1 MPCRSWKILG
11 ASKKVESPVKVGRGA
26 DLSGKK
32 KIIFWTGRGKT
43 GKTTGIRWAAETAVA
58 NKRSLLMAD
67 MDPTNDTFSKYVA
80 NVSRPPEASDP
91 AIALKWLDK
100 LLQHAL
106 QQRTSLLVDLGGGDT
121 TLRRLVTQLPDLVAM
136 FEAQGFAVVVLYAV
150 GPQEEDLSPLATLE
164 GLGFRPTAT
173 AIVLNEAMI
182 EVGDT
187 RLRPPSPASLA
198 IVPFVRPSIVVR
210 SLSGCPAFWP
220 HSRSRFVACTSATPL
235 TDRSVKG
242 SLAAGTVRPVAG
254 PQLAA
259 GDGHQL
265 RRHQDVAS
273 VREGA
278 QAPDLPR
285 TSDELGREIERMQA
299 ELDRATQLGGLRNDP
314 TLPLIRALSAS
325 LGLQWRLHDQAVG
338 YFHSASSRLD
348 RQLADTIAQGEQAL
362 ETRRVAIV
370 EKLAP
375 MLADLTTKNVRTWS
389 RAVTLK
395 TALSLRWVCGRAG
408 ARGGGGGVWRR
419 LGSRAYLGPQRLR
432 RTGRRCPSSRAG
444 S

>member
-1 MPCRSWKILG
+1 MTITKNDKPSTLAPPLDGEGTSVRRPVFNFEADVDAVPELEILG
-11 ASKKVESPVKVGRGA
+11 ASKKAESPVKVGHGA

-80 NVSRPPEASDP
+80 DVLRPPEASDP

-106 QQRTSLLVDLGGGDT
+106 QQGTSLLVDLGGGDT

-187 RLRPPSPASLA
+187 RETAFARVFGHSAFRAALDRGAIPVWMPRLLAAQQVEIRRLHFRDAADGQVGQAASPLG
-198 IVPFVRPSIVVR
+198 PFD
-210 SLSGCPAFWP
+210 
-220 HSRSRFVACTSATPL
+220 RSRVLNWLQAMDTNF
-235 TDRSVKG
+235 
-242 SLAAGTVRPVAG
+242 AGIKTW
-254 PQLAA
+254 
-259 GDGHQL
+259 
-265 RRHQDVAS
+265 
-273 VREGA
+273 
-278 QAPDLPR
+278 LP
-285 TSDELGREIERMQA
+285 
-299 ELDRATQLGGLRNDP
+299 
-314 TLPLIRALSAS
+314 
-325 LGLQWRLHDQAVG
+325 
-338 YFHSASSRLD
+338 
-348 RQLADTIAQGEQAL
+348 
-362 ETRRVAIV
+362 
-370 EKLAP
+370 
-375 MLADLTTKNVRTWS
+375 
-389 RAVTLK
+389 
-395 TALSLRWVCGRAG
+395 
-408 ARGGGGGVWRR
+408 
-419 LGSRAYLGPQRLR
+419 
-432 RTGRRCPSSRAG
+432 
-444 S
+444 